1 MLVTVAMP
9 VYNGEQYIR
18 QAIQGVL
25 DQTFQDFE
33 LLIINDAS
41 TDGTLAAIDEYA
53 DPRIRLVD
61 NAKNIGGYGNFNKC
75 LSLASGKYIFFNH
88 QDDVMMPDLLEKA
101 TAICENDADISC
113 CGVNAV
119 CIDENNTALGLFF
132 SYSDRDILF
141 SRDTF
146 LDSYFTQYSMAIA
159 STLIRMDVIRKNA
172 LCFSEKE
179 GNASDMVFWV
189 RLALCSERLYF
200 MQTPLFHRR
209 IHHGQWSRDFCTTK
223 ESFKDL
229 LFKTYMTIFSC
240 ILGSQLPDESKL
252 AYINVYLSE
261 IPVILSRFPSPER
274 AKLLKKTVTMLTS
287 TLKGTPFQIARTVL
301 RLYKAEWE

>member
-9 VYNGEQYIR
+9 VYNGERYIR

-25 DQTFQDFE
+25 DQSFQDFE

-41 TDGTLAAIDEYA
+41 TDGTLAAIGEYT
-53 DPRIRLVD
+53 DPRIRLV
-61 NAKNIGGYGNFNKC
+61 NNVKNIGGYGNFNKC

-101 TAICENDADISC
+101 TTVCEDNADISC

-119 CIDENNTALGLFF
+119 CIDENSAKMGVFF
-132 SYSDRDILF
+132 TYSESDILF

-146 LDSYFTQYSMAIA
+146 LDSYFTRYSMAIA
-159 STLIRMDVIRKNA
+159 CTLIRMDVIRKNA

-179 GNASDMVFWV
+179 GNSSDMVFWV

-200 MQTPLFHRR
+200 MQTPLFYRR
-209 IHHGQWSRDFCTTK
+209 IHHGQWSCGFCTTK
-223 ESFKDL
+223 ESFKNL
-229 LFKTYMTIFSC
+229 IFKTHMTVFSC
-240 ILGSQLPDESKL
+240 ILSSQLPDESKL

-261 IPVILSRFPSPER
+261 VPVILSKFPASEK
-274 AKLLKKTVTMLTS
+274 AKLLKKTITALTVA
-287 TLKGTPFQIARTVL
+287 LKGTPFQIARTVL
-301 RLYKAEWE
+301 KLYKAE